1 VSGFSRTVLPQQPEI
16 LLDPAETRALRA
28 LVDGVHAGRIDLA
41 AAQRSTAAEPMVLA
55 PIGEL
60 EIRVM
65 TIDPLT
71 PAGEQGARQ

>member
-1 VSGFSRTVLPQQPEI
+1 MI
-16 LLDPAETRALRA
+16 LGGTRALRA
-28 LVDGVHAGRIDLA
+28 LVDEVHAGRIDLA
-41 AAQRSTAAEPMVLA
+41 AAQRSTPAEPMVLA
-55 PIGEL
+55 PIGDF